1 MCTIGVNGY
10 NTFQFREPI
19 TVRKNILN
27 IIILLKRTSLL
38 TAVSLQVGLGLVWL
52 QPLGKLR
59 IDKITSALCL
69 DFLEIRIVWANAGIS
84 GSYHLWSMLKELFW
98 TKSRKSW
105 FILLFKQPKWAKFE
119 VINSFRVFIAWKLF
133 YLYLHSYADLRICTN
148 YNHFFA
154 KGKSR
159 FPAKMF
165 IRMSAGRKY

>member
-84 GSYHLWSMLKELFW
+84 GSYHLWSILKNYFGRNLENLDL
-98 TKSRKSW
+98 S
-105 FILLFKQPKWAKFE
+105 
-119 VINSFRVFIAWKLF
+119 F
-133 YLYLHSYADLRICTN
+133 YLNNLNELN
-148 YNHFFA
+148 L
-154 KGKSR
+154 K
-159 FPAKMF
+159 
-165 IRMSAGRKY
+165 